1 MSTQTLII
9 VLVLLFIHWIADFLT
24 QNDWL
29 ATNKSKS
36 WVALLCHTAL
46 YTITM
51 GIFMNLFDFFGLF
64 THKYTYSILIFV
76 AILFTTHT
84 IIDYTSSRITSKL
97 YKKGNMRTFFD
108 VIGFDQFMHYLT
120 IFLAYK
126 LLYI

>member
-9 VLVLLFIHWIADFLT
+9 VLLLLLIHWIGDFLS
-24 QNDWL
+24 QNDWQ
-29 ATNKSKS
+29 AINKSKS
-36 WVALLCHTAL
+36 WLALLSHTGL

-51 GIFMNLFDFFGLF
+51 GVFMNLFDFLGLF
-64 THKYTYSILIFV
+64 THKYTYSILIFIV
-76 AILFTTHT
+76 IMFTTHT